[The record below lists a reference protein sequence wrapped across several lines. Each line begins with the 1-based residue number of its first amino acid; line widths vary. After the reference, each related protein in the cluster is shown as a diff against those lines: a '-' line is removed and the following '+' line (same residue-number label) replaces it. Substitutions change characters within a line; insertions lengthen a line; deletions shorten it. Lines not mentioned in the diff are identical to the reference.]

1 MGMTINRNR
10 NMASIMES
18 PQTVATHPK
27 QQIIAVGGA
36 KGGVGK
42 SLLAANI
49 GVYLAS
55 RGHRTVLID
64 LDLGAANLHLYLGVW
79 ALKHRI
85 NDYLDKKV
93 DDLESIAVETEHG
106 PAIIG
111 GGSSRLGSANLPYT
125 QKLKL
130 IRAIRRMEADY
141 IILDLGGDTS
151 YNILDFFLLS
161 QTGLVLTTC
170 DPAAYLDA
178 YTFIKM
184 ALYRRLARLFG
195 AESIYRR
202 SKDER
207 LQYLIRSFVTPSGAQ
222 RPRYVSDLL
231 SRISL
236 HAPEGRQLVEQAV
249 AEFQPKLVVNMV
261 QSKRETLNLIRRMQ
275 AVSLRMLSVPIECVG
290 RLAVDPDISKSTHDL
305 MPEVARHPDGAMA
318 QCIAAMLKRL
328 PNPEKVAA

>member
-1 MGMTINRNR
+1 M
-10 NMASIMES
+10 
-18 PQTVATHPK
+18 
-27 QQIIAVGGA
+27 
-36 KGGVGK
+36 
-42 SLLAANI
+42 
-49 GVYLAS
+49 
-55 RGHRTVLID
+55 D

-79 ALKHRI
+79 ALRHRI

-141 IILDLGGDTS
+141 VILDLGGDTS

-161 QTGLVLTTC
+161 HTGIVLTTC

-195 AESIYRR
+195 AESAYRR
-202 SKDER
+202 FKDEA
-207 LQYLIRSFVTPSGAQ
+207 LQDVIRSFVSPSDAR

-231 SRISL
+231 HQISR
-236 HAPEGRQLVEQAV
+236 HAPEGRELVRRAV
-249 AEFQPKLVVNMV
+249 AEFQPKLMVNMV
-261 QSKRETLNLIRRMQ
+261 QSEHEVNDLIRRMQ
-275 AVSLRMLSVPIECVG
+275 AVSLRMLSVPVECIG
-290 RLAVDPDISKSTHDL
+290 TLAADPAVAQSTHDL
-305 MPEVARHPDGAMA
+305 VPEVARHPDGAMA
-318 QCIAAMLKRL
+318 QCITAILQQL
-328 PNPEKVAA
+328 PGRVKEPA

>member
-1 MGMTINRNR
+1 
-10 NMASIMES
+10 ME
-18 PQTVATHPK
+18 PPKTVITNSK
-27 QQIIAVGGA
+27 QHIIAIGGA

-42 SLLAANI
+42 SLIAANI

-55 RGHRTVLID
+55 RGHRTVLMD

-79 ALKHRI
+79 ALQHRI

-125 QKLKL
+125 RKLKL
-130 IRAIRRMEADY
+130 IRAIRRMDADY

-151 YNILDFFLLS
+151 YNILDFFLIA
-161 QTGLVLTTC
+161 QTGMVLTTC

-184 ALYRRLARLFG
+184 ALYRRLTRLFG
-195 AESIYRR
+195 AESVHRR
-202 SKDER
+202 FKNER
-207 LQYLIRSFVTPSGAQ
+207 LQNIIRSFVGASDA
-222 RPRYVSDLL
+222 RSPRHIVDLL
-231 SRISL
+231 NQISL
-236 HAPEGRQLVEQAV
+236 HAPEGRELVERTV
-249 AEFQPKLVVNMV
+249 AEFQPKLIVNMV
-261 QSKRETLNLIRRMQ
+261 QSKREVRNLIQRMQ
-275 AVSLRMLSVPIECVG
+275 TVSLRMLSVPIECVG
-290 RLAVDPDISKSTHDL
+290 RLAVDPDIAKSTHDL

-318 QCIAAMLKRL
+318 ECIADMLKRL
-328 PNPEKVAA
+328 PGQVKEAA

>member
-1 MGMTINRNR
+1 
-10 NMASIMES
+10 MES
-18 PQTVATHPK
+18 PQTETIHSK
-27 QQIIAVGGA
+27 QHIIAVGGA

-42 SLLAANI
+42 SLMAANI

-79 ALKHRI
+79 ALRHRI

-93 DDLESIAVETEHG
+93 NDLASIAVETEHG

-130 IRAIRRMEADY
+130 IRAIRQMDADY
-141 IILDLGGDTS
+141 IVLDLGGDTS

-161 QTGLVLTTC
+161 HTGIVLTTC

-195 AESIYRR
+195 AESVYRR
-202 SKDER
+202 FKDEGV
-207 LQYLIRSFVTPSGAQ
+207 QSIIRSFVSPSDAQ
-222 RPRYVSDLL
+222 SPRYISDLL
-231 SRISL
+231 NQISL
-236 HAPEGRQLVEQAV
+236 HAPEGRELVERAV
-249 AEFQPKLVVNMV
+249 AEFQPKLIVNMAQDEHAV
-261 QSKRETLNLIRRMQ
+261 KNVIQRMQ
-275 AVSLRMLSVPIECVG
+275 SVSLRMLSVPIECVG
-290 RLAVDPDISKSTHDL
+290 KLVVDPDIAKSTHDL
-305 MPEVARHPDGAMA
+305 IPEVARHADGAMA
-318 QCIAAMLKRL
+318 ECIGEILKHL
-328 PNPEKVAA
+328 EGQVKEPA

>member
-1 MGMTINRNR
+1 
-10 NMASIMES
+10 MES
-18 PQTVATHPK
+18 PQTVTTNSK
-27 QQIIAVGGA
+27 QHIIAIGGA

-42 SLLAANI
+42 SLIAANM

-55 RGHRTVLID
+55 RGHRTVLMD

-79 ALKHRI
+79 ALRYRI

-106 PAIIG
+106 PTIIG

-151 YNILDFFLLS
+151 YNILDFFLLA
-161 QTGLVLTTC
+161 QTGMVLTTC

-195 AESIYRR
+195 AESAYRR
-202 SKDER
+202 FKDER
-207 LQYLIRSFVTPSGAQ
+207 LQNIIRSFVSPSGA
-222 RPRYVSDLL
+222 RIPRCVSDLL
-231 SRISL
+231 NQVSL
-236 HAPEGRQLVEQAV
+236 HAPEGRELIERAV
-249 AEFQPKLVVNMV
+249 AEFQPKLIVNMV
-261 QSKRETLNLIRRMQ
+261 QSNGEVKALIQRMHT
-275 AVSLRMLSVPIECVG
+275 VSLRMLSVPIECVG
-290 RLAVDPDISKSTHDL
+290 TLTVEPDIARSAHDL
-305 MPEVARHPDGAMA
+305 IPEVARHPDGAMA
-318 QCIAAMLKRL
+318 ECIADMLKHL
-328 PNPEKVAA
+328 PGQVKEAA

>member
-1 MGMTINRNR
+1 
-10 NMASIMES
+10 MES
-18 PQTVATHPK
+18 AQTVTTNSRQH
-27 QQIIAVGGA
+27 IIAIGGA

-42 SLLAANI
+42 SLIAANI

-55 RGHRTVLID
+55 RGHRTVLMD

-79 ALKHRI
+79 ALRHRI

-130 IRAIRRMEADY
+130 IRAIRRMDADY

-161 QTGLVLTTC
+161 QTGMVLTTC

-195 AESIYRR
+195 AESVYRR
-202 SKDER
+202 FKDER
-207 LQYLIRSFVTPSGAQ
+207 LQNIIRWFVGPSDA
-222 RPRYVSDLL
+222 RSPRYVTDLL
-231 SRISL
+231 NRISL
-236 HAPEGRQLVEQAV
+236 HAPEGRELVERAV
-249 AEFQPKLVVNMV
+249 ADFQPRLIVNMV
-261 QSKRETLNLIRRMQ
+261 QSKREVGDLIQRMQ
-275 AVSLRMLSVPIECVG
+275 TVSQRMLSVPIECAAK
-290 RLAVDPDISKSTHDL
+290 LAVDPDIARSTHDL
-305 MPEVARHPDGAMA
+305 IPEVARHPDGAMA
-318 QCIAAMLKRL
+318 RCIAEMLQHL
-328 PNPEKVAA
+328 PGLVKEPA

>member
-1 MGMTINRNR
+1 MV
-10 NMASIMES
+10 SIMES
-18 PQTVATHPK
+18 PQTVTTNS
-27 QQIIAVGGA
+27 QQHIIAIGGA

-42 SLLAANI
+42 SLIAANI

-55 RGHRTVLID
+55 QGHRTVLMD

-79 ALKHRI
+79 ALRHRI

-106 PAIIG
+106 LSIIG

-130 IRAIRRMEADY
+130 IRAIRRMDADY

-161 QTGLVLTTC
+161 QTGMVLTTC

-195 AESIYRR
+195 AESVYRR
-202 SKDER
+202 FKDER
-207 LQYLIRSFVTPSGAQ
+207 LQGIIRSFVGPADDQS
-222 RPRYVSDLL
+222 PRHVTDLL
-231 SRISL
+231 NQISR
-236 HAPEGRQLVEQAV
+236 HAPEGRELVERAV
-249 AEFQPKLVVNMV
+249 AEFQPKLIVNMV
-261 QSKRETLNLIRRMQ
+261 QSNREVRDLIQRMQ
-275 AVSLRMLSVPIECVG
+275 AVSTRMLSVPIDCVG
-290 RLAVDPDISKSTHDL
+290 KLAVDPDIARSTHDL
-305 MPEVARHPDGAMA
+305 IPEVARHPNGAMA
-318 QCIAAMLKRL
+318 QCIAEMLQRL
-328 PNPEKVAA
+328 PGLVKEHA

>member
-1 MGMTINRNR
+1 
-10 NMASIMES
+10 MES
-18 PQTVATHPK
+18 PQAVTTNSK
-27 QQIIAVGGA
+27 QHIIAIGGA

-42 SLLAANI
+42 SLIAANM

-55 RGHRTVLID
+55 RGHRTVLMD

-79 ALKHRI
+79 ALRYRI

-106 PAIIG
+106 PTIIG

-151 YNILDFFLLS
+151 YNILDFFLLA
-161 QTGLVLTTC
+161 QTGMVLTTC

-195 AESIYRR
+195 AESAYRR
-202 SKDER
+202 FKDER
-207 LQYLIRSFVTPSGAQ
+207 LQNIIRSFVSPSGA
-222 RPRYVSDLL
+222 RIPRCVSDLL
-231 SRISL
+231 NQVSL
-236 HAPEGRQLVEQAV
+236 HAPEGRELIERAV
-249 AEFQPKLVVNMV
+249 AEFQPKLIVNMV
-261 QSKRETLNLIRRMQ
+261 QSNREVKALIQRMHT
-275 AVSLRMLSVPIECVG
+275 VSLRMLSVPIECVG
-290 RLAVDPDISKSTHDL
+290 TLTVEPDIARSAHDL
-305 MPEVARHPDGAMA
+305 IPEVARHPDGAMA
-318 QCIAAMLKRL
+318 ECIADMLKRL
-328 PNPEKVAA
+328 PGQVKEAA

>member
-1 MGMTINRNR
+1 
-10 NMASIMES
+10 MAAIMELLHTETTNS
-18 PQTVATHPK
+18 K
-27 QQIIAVGGA
+27 QHIIAVGGA

-42 SLLAANI
+42 SLVAANI

-55 RGHRTVLID
+55 RGHRTVVID

-79 ALKHRI
+79 ALRHRI

-93 DDLESIAVETEHG
+93 ERLESIAVETEHG

-130 IRAIRRMEADY
+130 IRAIRRLNADY
-141 IILDLGGDTS
+141 IVLDLGGDTS

-161 QTGLVLTTC
+161 HTGIVLTTC

-202 SKDER
+202 FKDEQ
-207 LQYLIRSFVTPSGAQ
+207 LQEIIRSFITPSDA
-222 RPRYVSDLL
+222 RSPRYVSDLL
-231 SRISL
+231 HRISR
-236 HAPEGRQLVEQAV
+236 HAPEGRELVQQVV
-249 AEFQPKLVVNMV
+249 AEFRPKLMVNMV
-261 QSKRETLNLIRRMQ
+261 QNNREVSDLIQRMGS
-275 AVSLRMLSVPIECVG
+275 VSLRMLSVPVECIG
-290 RLAVDPDISKSTHDL
+290 TLAVDSAIAKSTHDL
-305 MPEVARHPDGAMA
+305 VPEVARHPDGAMA
-318 QCIAAMLKRL
+318 QCIAQMVQHQPGRVKEPA
-328 PNPEKVAA
+328 